1 MRLVVVKISEV
12 VQLVRRSFRSSSYK
26 FVQLMV
32 VKISKAVQLGTEILV
47 RCSQSCSQI
56 SELRVRAISRSN
68 DL

>member
-1 MRLVVVKISEV
+1 MVVKISEV

-47 RCSQSCSQI
+47 YAFSLI
-56 SELRVRAISRSN
+56 IELQEHAVSGGE
-68 DL
+68 DF

>member
-1 MRLVVVKISEV
+1 MQLVVVKISEV
-12 VQLVRRSFRSSSYK
+12 
-26 FVQLMV
+26 
-32 VKISKAVQLGTEILV
+32 VQLGTEILV